1 MEEKINYQ
9 KTVEEKLKHFS
20 DSIVELTGK
29 AEKLQAGAKAEC
41 QKQIEALRS
50 RQGTLREKLRQ
61 LEESGD
67 EAWEDL
73 KEGIEDAWKD
83 LKHALD
89 NAVSRFKSNSD
100 RQNEGKSNE

>member
-1 MEEKINYQ
+1 MEEKTNYQ
-9 KTVEEKLKHFS
+9 KTIEEKLKHFS

-41 QKQIEALRS
+41 QKQIETLRS

-67 EAWEDL
+67 DAWEDL
-73 KEGIEDAWKD
+73 KGGIEHAWKD
-83 LKHALD
+83 LTQALD
-89 NAVSRFKSNSD
+89 SALSRFKSDSEKPSKGGS
-100 RQNEGKSNE
+100 Q

>member
-1 MEEKINYQ
+1 MEEKTNYQ
-9 KTVEEKLKHFS
+9 KTVEEKLKQFS
-20 DSIVELTGK
+20 DAIVELTGK
-29 AEKLQAGAKAEC
+29 AENLQAGAKAEC

-73 KEGIEDAWKD
+73 KEGIEHAWKD
-83 LKHALD
+83 LTRALES
-89 NAVSRFKSNSD
+89 AFSRFKSDSKKP
-100 RQNEGKSNE
+100 NEGGSQ

>member
-1 MEEKINYQ
+1 MEEKTNYQ
-9 KTVEEKLKHFS
+9 KTIEEKLRHFS

-29 AEKLQAGAKAEC
+29 TEKLQAGAKAEC
-41 QKQIEALRS
+41 QKQIETLRS

-73 KEGIEDAWKD
+73 KEGIEHAWKD
-83 LKHALD
+83 LTHALD
-89 NAVSRFKSNSD
+89 SALSRFKSE
-100 RQNEGKSNE
+100 NEKPTEGGSQ

>member
-1 MEEKINYQ
+1 MEEKTNYQ
-9 KTVEEKLKHFS
+9 KTIEEKLRHFS

-41 QKQIEALRS
+41 QKQIETLRS

-73 KEGIEDAWKD
+73 KEGIEHAWKD
-83 LKHALD
+83 LTYALD
-89 NAVSRFKSNSD
+89 SALSRFKSESEKPT
-100 RQNEGKSNE
+100 EGGSQ